1 MRVSTLANNLHVRQ
15 QVTELQAKLS
25 RTQSQIASG
34 KKAEGFRDLR
44 ADSLR
49 VLTLRNELQTMEV
62 YKKSIAI
69 ATMRLTVMQDSFS
82 RMGELGDKAK
92 INAVQARYENEPR
105 LGTIKPTAETQLA
118 ELINLANSRVD
129 GRSIFSGAK
138 LDEAPVVDIDTLL
151 NGNSLKGLK
160 GLNDLIADRRQADG
174 VDNMGQPGGLA
185 TATTAGPGATAT
197 LTDNSPGDGFGF
209 TLETVAQ
216 SGGLSATPTG
226 SPTDVF
232 TVSGFDSIAEGDT
245 VTLELG
251 LPDGSTTTLTL
262 TATREASETG
272 NGAFLIGADEDAS
285 AGNFANELR
294 AELETLAATELRAAS
309 ANAAAAMMF
318 DNDPPLYVGDPGGTP
333 TVETDDPDSPTV
345 VQWYRGDTSAAGRD
359 AVQAKVDDGTYIG
372 YGVRANEAPIRDT
385 IKSLAVFASIDY
397 QGDTGDEKR
406 MYFSL
411 IERVTQTLS
420 IAGSGIKDLQGEIG
434 IKEELIVSIET
445 RHESVM
451 ALSNNQLSD
460 LEGVDL
466 YEAAARF
473 SEYETSLQASYSITA
488 RVQSLSLV
496 NFL

>member
-15 QVTELQAKLS
+15 QVTELQARLS
-25 RTQSQIASG
+25 KVQSQIASG

-44 ADSLR
+44 SDSLR

-69 ATMRLTVMQDSFS
+69 ATTRLTVMQDSFS
-82 RMGELGDKAK
+82 RMGALGDKAK

-105 LGTIKPTAETQLA
+105 LGTIKLTAETQLA

-151 NGNSLKGLK
+151 NGDPLKGLK
-160 GLNDLIADRRQADG
+160 GLNDLITDRRQADG
-174 VDNMGQPGGLA
+174 VDNVGQPGGLD
-185 TATTAGPGATAT
+185 TAATAGPGATAT
-197 LTDNSPGDGFGF
+197 LTDNSAGDGFGF
-209 TLETVAQ
+209 TLETAVA
-216 SGGLSATPTG
+216 SGSLSAAPTGTPT
-226 SPTDVF
+226 DLF
-232 TVSGFDSIAEGDT
+232 TVSGFAGVAEGDT
-245 VTLELG
+245 VTFELG
-251 LPDGSTTTLTL
+251 LPDGTTTTLTF

-272 NGAFLIGADEDAS
+272 NGTFLIGADEDAS
-285 AGNFANELR
+285 AGNFAGELR

-345 VQWYRGDTSAAGRD
+345 VQWYRGDTSATGRD

-385 IKSLAVFASIDY
+385 IKSLAVFASVDY
-397 QGDTGDEKR
+397 QGDTGDEKQ

-420 IAGSGIKDLQGEIG
+420 VAGSGIKDLQGEIG

-445 RHESVM
+445 RHESVT
-451 ALSNNQLSD
+451 ALTNNQLSD

-488 RVQSLSLV
+488 RVQNLSLV

>member
-25 RTQSQIASG
+25 KVQSQIASG

-69 ATMRLTVMQDSFS
+69 AATRLTVMQDSFS

-105 LGTIKPTAETQLA
+105 LGTIKLTAETQLA

-138 LDEAPVVDIDTLL
+138 LDQSPVVDIDTLL
-151 NGNSLKGLK
+151 NGDPLKGLK
-160 GLNDLIADRRQADG
+160 GLNDLIADRRLADG
-174 VDNMGQPGGLA
+174 VDNGGQPGGLA

-197 LTDNSPGDGFGF
+197 LTDTSAGDQFGF
-209 TLETVAQ
+209 SLQSVAT
-216 SGGLSATPTG
+216 GGSLTATNTG
-226 SPTDVF
+226 SPTNLV
-232 TVSGFDSIAEGDT
+232 TVSGFGGIAEGDT
-245 VTLELG
+245 VTFELG
-251 LPDGSTTTLTL
+251 LPDGTTTTLTL
-262 TATREASETG
+262 TATREASDTG
-272 NGAFLIGADEDAS
+272 NGTFLIGPSEDAS
-285 AGNFANELR
+285 AGNFRNELQNK
-294 AELETLAATELRAAS
+294 LETLAATELRAAS
-309 ANAAAAMMF
+309 AQAAASMMF
-318 DNDPPLYVGDPGGTP
+318 DHDPPLYVGDPAGTP
-333 TVETDDPDSPTV
+333 SVETDDPDSPTV
-345 VQWYRGDTSAAGRD
+345 VQWYRGDTSPIGRN
-359 AVQAKVDDGTYIG
+359 AVQVKVDEGTYIS
-372 YGVRANEAPIRDT
+372 YGVRADETPIRDT
-385 IKSLAVFASIDY
+385 IKSLAVFASVEY
-397 QGDTGDEKR
+397 AGDTGDEKQ

-434 IKEELIVSIET
+434 IKEELILSIEA
-445 RHESVM
+445 RHESVT
-451 ALSNNQLSD
+451 ALANNQLSD
-460 LEGVDL
+460 LEGVDMF
-466 YEAAARF
+466 EAAARF

-488 RVQSLSLV
+488 RIQNLSLV